1 MRDDLLCSESQHL
14 KDSSVW
20 KHLWVLI
27 NDSLMK
33 APVNLCHISSIVFLN
48 MTLRKEYHYYNSVC
62 KKLIHL
68 SGRELSI
75 CGGTK
80 N

>member
-1 MRDDLLCSESQHL
+1 MAREQYRILNIKEITFHVQATLDKAAIEMEKHVRDDLLRSESQHL

-33 APVNLCHISSIVFLN
+33 ALVNFVLH
-48 MTLRKEYHYYNSVC
+48 
-62 KKLIHL
+62 
-68 SGRELSI
+68 
-75 CGGTK
+75 
-80 N
+80 

>member
-1 MRDDLLCSESQHL
+1 MAREQYRILNIKEITFHVQATLDKATIEMEKHVRDDLLRSESQHL

-33 APVNLCHISSIVFLN
+33 ALVNFVLH
-48 MTLRKEYHYYNSVC
+48 
-62 KKLIHL
+62 
-68 SGRELSI
+68 
-75 CGGTK
+75 
-80 N
+80 